1 MKHILTLLVI
11 LIIPYISY
19 GQTFNELLSETLDS
33 TYKDI
38 TKTSHIHIK
47 GYIKNSMPYKFKA
60 SDQIETLKNQNQQRN
75 KYYLRSYGVVLGK
88 DSLFLLTN
96 KSMFDKTKENYYKHN
111 FSKIKW
117 GYYPFY
123 TTYFKFYIKIKDKW
137 IAYKPTDDLF
147 AQWYTEARNKKR
159 QRILDLINEA
169 LIGSLN
175 NMQMTKNILII
186 ENTLGATFFLWEYNK
201 EHFPYMVA
209 SQEDLTKKVLKK
221 YKTLIGWCSID
232 LDGNTLSIKMRVVD
246 SKKYRLLPDKEN
258 VDNAIIATQTY
269 HFRYCDEHKKWC
281 MVK

>member
-1 MKHILTLLVI
+1 
-11 LIIPYISY
+11 
-19 GQTFNELLSETLDS
+19 
-33 TYKDI
+33 
-38 TKTSHIHIK
+38 
-47 GYIKNSMPYKFKA
+47 
-60 SDQIETLKNQNQQRN
+60 
-75 KYYLRSYGVVLGK
+75 
-88 DSLFLLTN
+88 
-96 KSMFDKTKENYYKHN
+96 
-111 FSKIKW
+111 
-117 GYYPFY
+117 
-123 TTYFKFYIKIKDKW
+123 
-137 IAYKPTDDLF
+137 
-147 AQWYTEARNKKR
+147 
-159 QRILDLINEA
+159 
-169 LIGSLN
+169 
-175 NMQMTKNILII
+175 MQMTKNILII